1 MNDCQSHF
9 HAKPEWWE
17 KLKPLARQMRHE
29 PTAAEEH
36 LWQHLRNRRVN
47 DAKFRRQCAIE
58 RFIVDF
64 VCLEHRLIVEVDGGI
79 HKQQVE
85 YDDVRQSFLE
95 SLGFHVL
102 RFNNSDVMQSTDVVI
117 GLIADVLVRGETGVN
132 AIERN
137 DHDHFSK

>member
-1 MNDCQSHF
+1 M
-9 HAKPEWWE
+9 
-17 KLKPLARQMRHE
+17 
-29 PTAAEEH
+29 
-36 LWQHLRNRRVN
+36 WQHLRNRRVN

-117 GLIADVLVRGETGVN
+117 GLIADVLVRGETGGN